1 MPQVN
6 APDLATIAAQLRQ
19 IERTAQALLDLI
31 EPRQPAGRDPDDDR
45 DAGPAAETPEPATG
59 PPAAVR

>member
-31 EPRQPAGRDPDDDR
+31 EPRRPAGRDPDDDR
-45 DAGPAAETPEPATG
+45 EADPVDATPARSAS
-59 PPAAVR
+59 R